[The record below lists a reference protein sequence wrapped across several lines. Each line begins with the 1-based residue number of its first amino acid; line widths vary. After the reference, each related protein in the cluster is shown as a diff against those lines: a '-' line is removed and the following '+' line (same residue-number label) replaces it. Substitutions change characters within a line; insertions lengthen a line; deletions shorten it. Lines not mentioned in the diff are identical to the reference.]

1 MAPQDLAFVLAGG
14 IGLSVAVVHGVLTQ
28 RYMVRPVGRLL
39 AADGRTAPAIGKL
52 VPLLLHYST
61 VTWFLG
67 GIALIAAS
75 LWLEPPSKTAIGAV
89 VGSLY
94 LYGVIGNAWATR
106 GRHPGWMLLAVAVI
120 LILFGVSKA
129 AA

>member
-1 MAPQDLAFVLAGG
+1 MAPQDLAFALAGG

-106 GRHPGWMLLAVAVI
+106 GRHPGWMLLAVAII
-120 LILFGVSKA
+120 LIVFGVSKA

>member
-75 LWLEPPSKTAIGAV
+75 LWLEPPSKTAVGAV
-89 VGSLY
+89 VGGLY

-106 GRHPGWMLLAVAVI
+106 GRHPGWMLLAVAII
-120 LILFGVSKA
+120 LIVFGVSKA